1 VNFLP
6 SSKKILWVQNF
17 RQATHFLVSGVFF
30 KYFSFHL
37 LILIA
42 LVLCLVSACDN
53 NFSSNSVSNSPLQSD
68 CRIVEHA
75 MGKTCVP
82 LNPQR
87 VVTIDPFSLENVLA
101 FGIQPVGVA
110 ASSDWLE
117 DRDYLRDSLLN
128 IETVGDFTQPSLEKI
143 LTLKPDL
150 ILGLTEDKKIYSQ
163 LMQIAPTI
171 LFDFASSGQ
180 WKDILMHNAETLGM
194 TDVANQLMMAYS
206 DRLDEFKTQMS
217 VGATSPGKDHSQQLE
232 VSIIRIYPNI
242 ISIYPRDSFAGS
254 IVEDAGLARPPA
266 QDQPRQ
272 LNISKESLRIAD
284 GDVIFLW
291 SSESGQVQQELQ
303 TKIVKLKAD
312 PLWQQLNAVQQGR
325 VYEVP
330 SYWIGS
336 SILTANALIDD
347 LFKCLVEAQ

>member
-1 VNFLP
+1 
-6 SSKKILWVQNF
+6 
-17 RQATHFLVSGVFF
+17 
-30 KYFSFHL
+30 
-37 LILIA
+37 
-42 LVLCLVSACDN
+42 
-53 NFSSNSVSNSPLQSD
+53 
-68 CRIVEHA
+68 

-206 DRLDEFKTQMS
+206 EALLK
-217 VGATSPGKDHSQQLE
+217 
-232 VSIIRIYPNI
+232 
-242 ISIYPRDSFAGS
+242 
-254 IVEDAGLARPPA
+254 VE
-266 QDQPRQ
+266 
-272 LNISKESLRIAD
+272 
-284 GDVIFLW
+284 
-291 SSESGQVQQELQ
+291 
-303 TKIVKLKAD
+303 
-312 PLWQQLNAVQQGR
+312 
-325 VYEVP
+325 
-330 SYWIGS
+330 
-336 SILTANALIDD
+336 
-347 LFKCLVEAQ
+347 

>member
-1 VNFLP
+1 MNFLP

-206 DRLDEFKTQMS
+206 EALLK
-217 VGATSPGKDHSQQLE
+217 
-232 VSIIRIYPNI
+232 
-242 ISIYPRDSFAGS
+242 
-254 IVEDAGLARPPA
+254 VE
-266 QDQPRQ
+266 
-272 LNISKESLRIAD
+272 
-284 GDVIFLW
+284 
-291 SSESGQVQQELQ
+291 
-303 TKIVKLKAD
+303 
-312 PLWQQLNAVQQGR
+312 
-325 VYEVP
+325 
-330 SYWIGS
+330 
-336 SILTANALIDD
+336 
-347 LFKCLVEAQ
+347 